1 MTVGT
6 GFDGRTGRYG
16 QVLTGRDGRG
26 RFCRRDG
33 TVGAG
38 FLSTGRD
45 GKGIFPRRDGTVKC
59 NGRYFLDGRGGYKL
73 TVGEIVYGTGRDHG
87 SMLTKV
93 LPSRPVVTVNT
104 VPSINHEKPWKIVK
118 PTPILICYC
127 CCCLHMKPFFLPN
140 DISSTPSVLPDS
152 SS

>member
-6 GFDGRTGRYG
+6 GFVGGTGRYG
-16 QVLTGRDGRG
+16 LFLTTGRDGRG

-118 PTPILICYC
+118 PTPILI
-127 CCCLHMKPFFLPN
+127 LSLIH
-140 DISSTPSVLPDS
+140 I
-152 SS
+152 